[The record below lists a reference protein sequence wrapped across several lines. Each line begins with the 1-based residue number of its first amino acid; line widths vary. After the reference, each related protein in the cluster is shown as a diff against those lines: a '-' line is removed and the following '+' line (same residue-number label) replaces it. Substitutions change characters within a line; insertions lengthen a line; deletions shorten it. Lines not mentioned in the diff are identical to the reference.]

1 MDYTFTT
8 IGKVPE
14 IVKENIVSDFISLLA
29 HRIQSDNVNMNNII
43 NIMIEVKNSMCN
55 ITENEVEKYQIEDYT
70 LTPEDAQT
78 IFESMTEGRKID
90 SIRNFRNSTGCSLTE
105 ARDLIYHFGCT
116 PNGAQNFLSSLQ
128 RSRRREV

>member
-8 IGKVPE
+8 ISKVPD
-14 IVKENIVSDFISLLA
+14 IVKENIVSDFISLL
-29 HRIQSDNVNMNNII
+29 IQTIQREQVNMNNLHVV
-43 NIMIEVKNSMCN
+43 MLSVKNSMCN

-70 LTPEDAQT
+70 LTPENAQT

-128 RSRRREV
+128 RSRRNGV